1 MLEVFAVICIM
12 IIVVVAV
19 LLIFVAGL
27 MMAIT
32 TICDAI
38 NDVKVKRGG
47 KSGKRRL

>member
-1 MLEVFAVICIM
+1 MLEVFAVICILV
-12 IIVVVAV
+12 IIVIAV

-38 NDVKVKRGG
+38 NDVKAKRGS